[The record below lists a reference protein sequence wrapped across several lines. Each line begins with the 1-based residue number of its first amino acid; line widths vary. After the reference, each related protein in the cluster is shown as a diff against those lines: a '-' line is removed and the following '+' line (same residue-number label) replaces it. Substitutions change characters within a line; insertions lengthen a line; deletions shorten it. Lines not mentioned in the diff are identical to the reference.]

1 MKRKPKRETKKDIEK
16 QCLILWSM
24 IVRERDRTCRYCGN
38 DESLQ
43 AHHIRSR
50 RHKSTYLLLRNGL
63 CLCSRCHCLQ
73 RFNTERFNDIIDEIV
88 PEKEYKALKAMSL
101 KEFRPTAPWL
111 LEQRE
116 YLRKQ
121 LKATQR
127 DMTGG
132 IL

>member
-1 MKRKPKRETKKDIEK
+1 MKRHKKEDRKTIEK
-16 QCLILWSM
+16 HCLDVWSM
-24 IVRERDRTCRYCGN
+24 IVRARDRTCRNCGA
-38 DESLQ
+38 ETGLQ

-73 RFNTERFNDIIDEIV
+73 RFDPEKFQDMIAEIV
-88 PEKEYKALKAMSL
+88 PSKEYATLKAMSL
-101 KEFRPTAPWL
+101 KEFHPTVPWL

-116 YLRKQ
+116 YLRKE
-121 LKATQR
+121 LLATQK